1 MHKIVRIL
9 TGLFVTVL
17 LTVAVTSAQKIP
29 DDEAISQGH
38 FYRQTGLESGNGY
51 AVTNKDNIT
60 FYETFER
67 LGLSNVGYP
76 VSHRFPYA
84 GLTTQAFQKVV
95 MQWNPTTKAVQF
107 LNILDILN
115 GAGFDSALLQ
125 VRQTPEHKALTAD
138 AQYDPTKPEGFEA
151 IVQNHLAIL
160 DQNPTLKARFL
171 AEPNW
176 LELYGL
182 PISYGDF
189 GNLRVLR
196 AQRQVF
202 QEWTAAGGGCPVG
215 GACLANTGDF
225 MKEFN
230 IFTGASVQ
238 PVSLAQAEAGY
249 EITDPT
255 AAAPSQGTSSP
266 TVSPTASPA
275 VTPIIQLTPT
285 PVPTAAPTPVPATSG
300 LVGYGMQ
307 AHMLGGRANAATD
320 KIVEAGFGWTK
331 QQFRWSEIE
340 TGRGVYNWAAYDEVV
355 NTASAKG
362 LKLLVSVVSAPSW
375 SLASGV
381 SHGPPANAADI
392 GPFMTQLVQRYS
404 GKVHAIEVWNEA
416 NLFHEWGYLDGTA
429 FKKYGQMLQ
438 SAYQAIK
445 AVDPSVTVLFGAPTP
460 TGVNDPNIGI
470 DDATYVRR
478 VYEEFPSVGSFFD
491 AMGIHPNGGANAP
504 DDTFGGS
511 NNRNVPGWNN
521 HPSFFFNRFEE
532 IKAIMISKGDANKPI
547 WFTEFGWSSTPVSEV
562 VAGYQYSQYNSE
574 QDQATFLVRSFEKI
588 RTQYTSVT
596 HMFVWNLNFQ
606 QVVGRTDE
614 KYGFGI
620 LRSDGGHRQA
630 YDSLKAMVKP

>member
-1 MHKIVRIL
+1 
-9 TGLFVTVL
+9 
-17 LTVAVTSAQKIP
+17 
-29 DDEAISQGH
+29 
-38 FYRQTGLESGNGY
+38 
-51 AVTNKDNIT
+51 
-60 FYETFER
+60 
-67 LGLSNVGYP
+67 
-76 VSHRFPYA
+76 
-84 GLTTQAFQKVV
+84 
-95 MQWNPTTKAVQF
+95 
-107 LNILDILN
+107 
-115 GAGFDSALLQ
+115 
-125 VRQTPEHKALTAD
+125 
-138 AQYDPTKPEGFEA
+138 
-151 IVQNHLAIL
+151 
-160 DQNPTLKARFL
+160 
-171 AEPNW
+171 
-176 LELYGL
+176 
-182 PISYGDF
+182 
-189 GNLRVLR
+189 
-196 AQRQVF
+196 
-202 QEWTAAGGGCPVG
+202 
-215 GACLANTGDF
+215 
-225 MKEFN
+225 
-230 IFTGASVQ
+230 
-238 PVSLAQAEAGY
+238 
-249 EITDPT
+249 
-255 AAAPSQGTSSP
+255 
-266 TVSPTASPA
+266 
-275 VTPIIQLTPT
+275 
-285 PVPTAAPTPVPATSG
+285 
-300 LVGYGMQ
+300 
-307 AHMLGGRANAATD
+307 
-320 KIVEAGFGWTK
+320 
-331 QQFRWSEIE
+331 
-340 TGRGVYNWAAYDEVV
+340 
-355 NTASAKG
+355 
-362 LKLLVSVVSAPSW
+362 
-375 SLASGV
+375 
-381 SHGPPANAADI
+381 
-392 GPFMTQLVQRYS
+392 MTQLVQRYS

-588 RTQYTSVT
+588 RTQYTYVT

-606 QVVGRTDE
+606 QVIGRTDE